1 MIVEIDPT
9 SDLPP
14 YEQLRRQV
22 AALIAVG
29 SIPGGTR
36 LPPIRQLA
44 ADLDL
49 AAGTVARAYR
59 ELERDGLVKT
69 RGRHGTVVPTDVRPR
84 LADNRRQQ
92 LDAAAF
98 AYAAA
103 AAELGFDEAT
113 SLDALRAAFAR
124 LTTADR

>member
-1 MIVEIDPT
+1 MIVEIDPA

-29 SIPGGTR
+29 TLPASTR

-59 ELERDGLVKT
+59 ELERDGLVQT
-69 RGRHGTVVPTDVRPR
+69 RGRHGTVVAAQAGPR
-84 LADNRRQQ
+84 LVHDRREQ
-92 LDAAAF
+92 LDAAAL

-113 SLDALRAAFAR
+113 SIERLRAAFLR
-124 LTTADR
+124 LTAA

>member
-1 MIVEIDPT
+1 MIVEIDPA

-29 SIPGGTR
+29 TLPADTR

-59 ELERDGLVKT
+59 ELERDGLVQT
-69 RGRHGTVVPTDVRPR
+69 RGRHGTVVAAQAGPR
-84 LADNRRQQ
+84 FVLDRREQ
-92 LDAAAF
+92 LDAAAL

-103 AAELGFDEAT
+103 AAELGFDEAA
-113 SLDALRAAFAR
+113 SIERLRAAFSR
-124 LTTADR
+124 LTAA

>member
-1 MIVEIDPT
+1 MIVEINPA

-29 SIPGGTR
+29 SLPTGTR

-59 ELERDGLVKT
+59 ELERDALVQT
-69 RGRHGTVVPTDVRPR
+69 RGRHGTVVAAQAGRR
-84 LADNRRQQ
+84 LVVDRREQ

-103 AAELGFDEAT
+103 AAELGFDEAA
-113 SLDALRAAFAR
+113 SVERLRAAFSR
-124 LTTADR
+124 LTAA